1 MSRYFIISILF
12 ICLGYAGFSQEE
24 ETVQDS
30 IPPVVND
37 TLPKNEKYGL
47 RLGVDLHRPLTG
59 FVNSDFFSL
68 EIVGDYRISQKFFI
82 AAEIG
87 TVDRTK
93 QDDQFNYTTTGSY
106 IRAGFDY
113 NAYENW
119 LGMQNMIYA
128 GMRVGYST
136 HEQTLNSYRI
146 FNPDQTFGEGDTVI
160 TDGPLIGTYS
170 GLSGVWVEA
179 VFGIKAELFNNLF
192 LGFSFRVK
200 NLVSNTEAEEFSNL
214 YIPGFNKVNDF
225 SNFGGGFNYTIS
237 YLIPI
242 YKKR

>member
-1 MSRYFIISILF
+1 MLRSSIISLW
-12 ICLGYAGFSQEE
+12 CLLAVNLSFSQEE
-24 ETVQDS
+24 ETTTVA
-30 IPPVVND
+30 ND

-47 RLGVDLHRPLTG
+47 RLGVDLHRPITG
-59 FVNSDFFSL
+59 LIDEDFLSL
-68 EIVGDYRISQKFFI
+68 EIVGDYRISRKFFI

-87 TVDRTK
+87 TVDRT
-93 QDDQFNYTTTGSY
+93 QDDDQFNYTTKGSY
-106 IRAGFDY
+106 LRAGFDY

-128 GMRVGYST
+128 GMRLGVST

-179 VFGIKAELFNNLF
+179 VFGIKAEIFNNLYM
-192 LGFSFRVK
+192 GFSFRVK
-200 NLVSNTEAEEFSNL
+200 NLVSNSAPEEFTNP

-225 SNFGGGFNYTIS
+225 SNFGGGFNYTLS